1 MHVNIFPNNLTILSI
16 HVYATKRA
24 KEIKVT
30 ACFSLS
36 CDKYEML
43 VKLENFHLN
52 VGFVVFLSKYRE
64 NIMSLG

>member
-16 HVYATKRA
+16 HVYATKKA
-24 KEIKVT
+24 KEIKIT
-30 ACFSLS
+30 ACFSLG

-43 VKLENFHLN
+43 VKLEKIHLN
-52 VGFVVFLSKYRE
+52 IGFVAFLSKYRE

>member
-16 HVYATKRA
+16 LVYATKRA
-24 KEIKVT
+24 KEIQIT

-43 VKLENFHLN
+43 VKLEKFHLN
-52 VGFVVFLSKYRE
+52 IGFVGFLSKYRE
-64 NIMSLG
+64 NIISLG